1 MSGIHDISIDSP
13 APERHRMS
21 RDAAV
26 GAVAHT
32 GSLAWVRLLRP
43 KHWIKNLFVL
53 APLIF
58 SGLFTRRHDA
68 LLALFGTAL
77 FCVAASIVYV
87 INDLADARIDALH
100 PVKRL
105 TRPLASGAVSM
116 NAARAILVVL
126 SVILL
131 AGSFVSVPLV
141 AVLIGYLVLNV
152 LYSTWLKRV
161 PVVDIFCVAAGF
173 VLRVYAGAV
182 VIDVPLSSWMLVT
195 TLSIALYL
203 AAIKR
208 RDELDVQGN
217 GARVVLDQYTVPLL
231 DRFALMSSVCAMVF
245 YSLFVVT
252 TRPVLAFSIPLVLF
266 GIFRYWFLVDRH
278 GRGESPTDALWSDRP
293 LAITVLMWGL
303 LCAYLLRQP

>member
-1 MSGIHDISIDSP
+1 MATEVTASAG
-13 APERHRMS
+13 S
-21 RDAAV
+21 R
-26 GAVAHT
+26 T
-32 GSLAWVRLLRP
+32 RSLAWIRLLRP

-58 SGLFTRRHDA
+58 SGLFTRRHMTE
-68 LLALFGTAL
+68 LALFGALL
-77 FCVAASIVYV
+77 FCVAASLVYV
-87 INDLADARIDALH
+87 INDLADLRTDALH

-105 TRPLASGAVSM
+105 TRPLASGVVSVTS
-116 NAARAILVVL
+116 ARVLLVVL
-126 SVILL
+126 AAFLL
-131 AGSFVSVPLV
+131 AGSFVSIPLV
-141 AVLIGYLVLNV
+141 AVLITYILLNV
-152 LYSTWLKRV
+152 LYSTWLKHI

-173 VLRVYAGAV
+173 VLRVFAGAV

-208 RDELDVQGN
+208 RDELDVQGD
-217 GARVVLDQYTVPLL
+217 GARAVLEEYSVPLL

-252 TRPVLAFSIPLVLF
+252 TRPVLAFTIPLVLF
-266 GIFRYWFLVDRH
+266 GIFRYWFLVDRK

-293 LAITVLMWGL
+293 LAVTVILWGL

>member
-1 MSGIHDISIDSP
+1 
-13 APERHRMS
+13 
-21 RDAAV
+21 
-26 GAVAHT
+26 VATELSASATTRT
-32 GSLAWVRLLRP
+32 GSLAVLRLLRP

-53 APLIF
+53 APLVF
-58 SGLFTRRHDA
+58 SGLFTRRQDM
-68 LLALFGTAL
+68 LEALFGMLL
-77 FCVAASIVYV
+77 FCVAASLVYV
-87 INDLADARIDALH
+87 INDLNDLDADRLH

-105 TRPLASGAVSM
+105 KRPLASGAVSV
-116 NAARAILVVL
+116 ASARILLIVL
-126 SVILL
+126 SGLLL
-131 AGSFVSVPLV
+131 AGSFVSIPLV
-141 AVLIGYLVLNV
+141 AVLVVYIVLNV
-152 LYSTWLKRV
+152 FYSAWLKRI

-208 RDELDVQGN
+208 RDELEAQGD
-217 GARVVLDQYTVPLL
+217 GARAVLGQYSVALL

-252 TRPVLAFSIPLVLF
+252 TRPVLAFTIPLVLF
-266 GIFRYWFLVDRH
+266 GIFRYWFLVDRES
-278 GRGESPTDALWSDRP
+278 RGESPTDALWNDRT
-293 LAITVLMWGL
+293 LFITVLLWGL

>member
-1 MSGIHDISIDSP
+1 VATELSAS
-13 APERHRMS
+13 
-21 RDAAV
+21 AATR
-26 GAVAHT
+26 T
-32 GSLAWVRLLRP
+32 GSLAVLRLLRP

-53 APLIF
+53 APLVF
-58 SGLFTRRHDA
+58 SGLFTRRQDM
-68 LLALFGTAL
+68 LEALFGMLL
-77 FCVAASIVYV
+77 FCVAASLVYV
-87 INDLADARIDALH
+87 INDLNDLDADRLH

-105 TRPLASGAVSM
+105 TRPLANGTVSV
-116 NAARAILVVL
+116 ASARILLIVL
-126 SVILL
+126 SGLLL
-131 AGSFVSVPLV
+131 AGSFVSIPLV
-141 AVLIGYLVLNV
+141 AVLVVYIVLNV
-152 LYSTWLKRV
+152 FYSAWLKRI

-208 RDELDVQGN
+208 RDELEAQGD
-217 GARVVLDQYTVPLL
+217 GARAVLGQYSVALL

-252 TRPVLAFSIPLVLF
+252 TRPVLAFTIPLVLF
-266 GIFRYWFLVDRH
+266 GIFRYWFLVDRES
-278 GRGESPTDALWSDRP
+278 RGESPTDALWNDRT
-293 LAITVLMWGL
+293 LFITVLLWGL

>member
-1 MSGIHDISIDSP
+1 MATEVSAGATRRSGSF
-13 APERHRMS
+13 
-21 RDAAV
+21 AV
-26 GAVAHT
+26 
-32 GSLAWVRLLRP
+32 LRLLRP

-58 SGLFTRRHDA
+58 SGLFTRRDTA
-68 LLALFGTAL
+68 LLAFVGTLL
-77 FCVAASIVYV
+77 FCVAASLVYV
-87 INDLADARIDALH
+87 INDLADMRIDALH

-105 TRPLASGAVSM
+105 TRPLASGAVSV
-116 NAARAILVVL
+116 NAARVLLVVL
-126 SVILL
+126 AAFLL
-131 AGSFVSVPLV
+131 AGLFVSLALV
-141 AVLIGYLVLNV
+141 AVLIGYIALNV
-152 LYSTWLKRV
+152 LYSAWLKRI
-161 PVVDIFCVAAGF
+161 PVVDIFCVATGF

-182 VIDVPLSSWMLVT
+182 VIDVPLSSWMLIT

-217 GARVVLDQYTVPLL
+217 GARTVLDQYSVPLL

-252 TRPVLAFSIPLVLF
+252 TRPVLAFTIPLVLF

-293 LAITVLMWGL
+293 LAVTVVLWGIM
-303 LCAYLLRQP
+303 CAYLLRQP

>member
-1 MSGIHDISIDSP
+1 MCP
-13 APERHRMS
+13 
-21 RDAAV
+21 DAVA
-26 GAVAHT
+26 GAVPHS
-32 GSLAWVRLLRP
+32 GSLAAIRLLRP

-58 SGLFTRRHDA
+58 SGLFTRRA
-68 LLALFGTAL
+68 SIRLAFFGTLL
-77 FCVAASIVYV
+77 FCVAASFVYV
-87 INDLADARIDALH
+87 FNDLSDLRSDSIH

-105 TRPLASGAVSM
+105 TRPLASGAVSVTS
-116 NAARAILVVL
+116 ARLLLAILGTVL
-126 SVILL
+126 IGASR
-131 AGSFVSVPLV
+131 VSLPLV
-141 AVLIGYLVLNV
+141 AVLVVYIGLNV
-152 LYSTWLKRV
+152 FYSTWLKRI

-182 VIDVPLSSWMLVT
+182 VIDVPLSSWMLIT

-208 RDELDVQGN
+208 REELAVQGD
-217 GARVVLDQYTVPLL
+217 GARAVLGEYTLPLL

-252 TRPVLAFSIPLVLF
+252 TRPVLAVTIPLVLF

-278 GRGESPTDALWSDRP
+278 GRGESPTDALWSDRQ
-293 LAITVLMWGL
+293 LAVTVVLWGL
-303 LCAYLLRQP
+303 LCAYLLRKP

>member
-1 MSGIHDISIDSP
+1 MTHDAS
-13 APERHRMS
+13 
-21 RDAAV
+21 V
-26 GAVAHT
+26 GTVPHA
-32 GSLAWVRLLRP
+32 GSLAAIRLLRP
-43 KHWIKNLFVL
+43 RHWIKNLFVL

-58 SGLFTRRHDA
+58 SGLFTRRSET
-68 LLALFGTAL
+68 LLALAGTFL

-87 INDLADARIDALH
+87 INDLADLRIDALH

-105 TRPLASGAVSM
+105 TRPLASGAVSV
-116 NAARAILVVL
+116 ATARVLLVVL
-126 SVILL
+126 AAVLL

-141 AVLIGYLVLNV
+141 AVLIGYIVLNV
-152 LYSTWLKRV
+152 FYSMWLKRI
-161 PVVDIFCVAAGF
+161 PVVDIFCVATGF

-182 VIDVPLSSWMLVT
+182 VIDVPLSAWMLVT

-217 GARVVLDQYTVPLL
+217 GARVVLDEYSVPLL
-231 DRFALMSSVCAMVF
+231 DRFALMASVCAMVF

-252 TRPVLAFSIPLVLF
+252 TRPVLAFTIPLVLF

-278 GRGESPTDALWSDRP
+278 GRGESPTDVLWSDRP
-293 LAITVLMWGL
+293 LVVTVVIWGI
-303 LCAYLLRQP
+303 LCAFLLRQP

>member
-1 MSGIHDISIDSP
+1 MTHDAS
-13 APERHRMS
+13 
-21 RDAAV
+21 V
-26 GAVAHT
+26 GPVPRS
-32 GSLAWVRLLRP
+32 GSLAAIRLLRP

-58 SGLFTRRHDA
+58 SGLFTRRSET
-68 LLALFGTAL
+68 LLALAGTFL

-87 INDLADARIDALH
+87 INDLADLRIDALH

-105 TRPLASGAVSM
+105 TRPLASGAVSVTT
-116 NAARAILVVL
+116 ARVLLVVL
-126 SVILL
+126 AAILL
-131 AGSFVSVPLV
+131 AGSFLSVPLV
-141 AVLIGYLVLNV
+141 AVLIGYIVLNV
-152 LYSTWLKRV
+152 FYSTWLKRI
-161 PVVDIFCVAAGF
+161 PVVDIFCVATGF

-182 VIDVPLSSWMLVT
+182 VIDVPLSAWMLVT

-217 GARVVLDQYTVPLL
+217 GARVVLDEYSVPLL
-231 DRFALMSSVCAMVF
+231 DRFALMASVCAMVF

-252 TRPVLAFSIPLVLF
+252 TRPVLAFTIPLVLF

-278 GRGESPTDALWSDRP
+278 GRGESPTDVLWSDRP
-293 LAITVLMWGL
+293 LVVTVLIWGI
-303 LCAYLLRQP
+303 LCAFLLRQP

>member
-1 MSGIHDISIDSP
+1 VP
-13 APERHRMS
+13 R
-21 RDAAV
+21 
-26 GAVAHT
+26 T
-32 GSLAWVRLLRP
+32 GSFAVLRLMRP

-58 SGLFTRRHDA
+58 SGLFTRWSA
-68 LLALFGTAL
+68 TMLAIFGTLL

-87 INDLADARIDALH
+87 INDLADLKDDALH

-105 TRPLASGAVSM
+105 TRPLASGAVSVA
-116 NAARAILVVL
+116 AARALLVVL
-126 SVILL
+126 PALLL
-131 AGSFVSVPLV
+131 AGSFVSIPLV
-141 AVLIGYLVLNV
+141 SVLIAYILLNV
-152 LYSTWLKRV
+152 LYSTWLKRI
-161 PVVDIFCVAAGF
+161 PVVDIFCLAAGF

-182 VIDVPLSSWMLVT
+182 VIGVVLSSWMLIT

-208 RDELDVQGN
+208 RDELEVQGD
-217 GARVVLDQYTVPLL
+217 GARAVLGQYTVPLL

-245 YSLFVVT
+245 YCMFVVT
-252 TRPVLAFSIPLVLF
+252 TRPVLAFTIPLVLF
-266 GIFRYWFLVDRH
+266 GIFRYWFLVDRQ

-293 LAITVLMWGL
+293 LFITVLVWGI